1 MPHRTAPLTFFLDI
15 APMAKTV
22 MIVSRIG
29 NSCAQVTPPVNTL
42 SEVKL
47 TSVEALPTTIPAF
60 CMPMKAMN
68 RPIPAEMA
76 TLTACGMASK
86 MILRRPVTV
95 SRTKTIPSTRTMTS
109 ALAYVSPMP
118 TQIV

>member
-22 MIVSRIG
+22 MIVSSSG
-29 NSCAQVTPPVNTL
+29 KTVAHVTL
-42 SEVKL
+42 SERRLNEVRL
-47 TSVEALPTTIPAF
+47 TSVAPSSTTIPAF

-95 SRTKTIPSTRTMTS
+95 SRTKTMPSTRTRTS
-109 ALAYVSPMP
+109 ALA
-118 TQIV
+118 